1 MMCGRSIARLT
12 QEQKDKRD
20 EENQQR
26 YDMVFG
32 QIEAQD
38 RAEWLEEFGESQQF
52 PFKPN
57 GTSIHER
64 AVKRITEQYV

>member
-1 MMCGRSIARLT
+1 MRGRSIASLT
-12 QEQKDKRD
+12 QEQKDRRD
-20 EENQQR
+20 EENQER

-32 QIEAQD
+32 QIEAED
-38 RAEWLEEFGESQQF
+38 RAEWLREFGDSQRF

-64 AVKRITEQYV
+64 AVKRITEQCV